1 MDFNLWWLVKS
12 KSYLSCFAAGKR
24 IAMRKDGTVTFL
36 LTDHLGST
44 SVATDSTGVLVS
56 SILYTVFGETRSST
70 GMTASDYLYTGQ
82 REESEIGLYFYN
94 VRFYD
99 PYLNRFLSPDTII
112 PDQYNP
118 IDWDRYSYA
127 RNNPIRYS
135 DPSGHDIWDTV
146 GQFSTGFVFE
156 FAKVNAW
163 YSMHAQEA
171 LTVTGGET
179 NAMIF
184 GRIAADVA
192 TIYLGV
198 LEFNGGITIST
209 GGTIAGCAGTACVAS
224 PAAIAVGASVAAV
237 GVATVTSGAIGLGGN
252 LALVKGNQYNSSQIG
267 LFEKNNIRVT
277 DHFRNRLKDWG
288 ISEEEAFRIY
298 QNGEKYT
305 DSRGNFILYDNK
317 NGVAIRVDNYDRG
330 AITIFSQNQKPRSWN
345 KGWIDI
351 FKIE

>member
-1 MDFNLWWLVKS
+1 
-12 KSYLSCFAAGKR
+12 
-24 IAMRKDGTVTFL
+24 MRQDGAVTFL
-36 LTDHLGST
+36 LADHLGST
-44 SVATDSTGVLVS
+44 SVTTDSTGVLVS
-56 SILYTVFGETRSST
+56 SMLYTAFGETRTST
-70 GMTASDYLYTGQ
+70 GMTASDYRYTGQ
-82 REESEIGLYFYN
+82 REESEIGLYYYN
-94 VRFYD
+94 ARFYD
-99 PYLNRFLSPDTII
+99 AYLNRFLSPDTII

-198 LEFNGGITIST
+198 LEFNGGITVAT

-224 PAAIAVGASVAAV
+224 PAAIALGAGVAAV
-237 GVATVTSGAIGLGGN
+237 GVASAASGAIGLGGN
-252 LALVKGNQYNSSQIG
+252 LAFLTGGSGSSIPGFASTKDLTSHFLKHGSEFGFKTKAQYLKGAQDFVATKGDKGVLVKVRANGDTIIYNPTTNE
-267 LFEKNNIRVT
+267 FAVT
-277 DHFRNRLKDWG
+277 RSNGTIKTYLKPDPAVHKKPTNLDYF
-288 ISEEEAFRIY
+288 IS
-298 QNGEKYT
+298 K
-305 DSRGNFILYDNK
+305 
-317 NGVAIRVDNYDRG
+317 
-330 AITIFSQNQKPRSWN
+330 
-345 KGWIDI
+345 
-351 FKIE
+351 